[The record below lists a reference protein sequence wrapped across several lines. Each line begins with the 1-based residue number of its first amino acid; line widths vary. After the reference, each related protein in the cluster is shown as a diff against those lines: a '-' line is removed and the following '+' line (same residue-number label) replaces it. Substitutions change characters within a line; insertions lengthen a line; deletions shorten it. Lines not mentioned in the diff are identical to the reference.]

1 MSNLEAV
8 KTIYEAFGRGDVPT
22 FLSLLADDVDWELW
36 EDNFAQQYDVPYL
49 RYKKG
54 AANVVGFFQEVARLG
69 IKEFKVLSVMEGA
82 NQIAAEIEIETAM
95 FRDEE
100 IHLWTFNADGK
111 VSRFRHYV
119 DTAKHIAAAEKARS
133 STAA

>member
-1 MSNLEAV
+1 MSNLETV
-8 KTIYEAFGRGDVPT
+8 KTIYEAFGRGDVPAI
-22 FLSLLADDVDWELW
+22 LACLADDVDWEFW

-54 AANVVGFFQEVARLG
+54 VQGVIGFFQEVGKLG
-69 IKEFKVLSVMEGA
+69 IREFKVLSVMEGA
-82 NQIAAEIEIETAM
+82 GQIAAEIEIETAS

-119 DTAKHIAAAEKARS
+119 DTAKHIAAAGRS
-133 STAA
+133 KGSTAA

>member
-1 MSNLEAV
+1 MSNLETV
-8 KTIYEAFGRGDVPT
+8 REIYEAFGKGDVPT
-22 FLSLLADDVDWELW
+22 ILSRLAEDVEWEQW

-49 RYKKG
+49 RHKKG
-54 AANVVGFFQEVARLG
+54 VQAVVEFFHEVGKLG

-82 NQIAAEIEIETAM
+82 GQIAAEIEIETAN

-100 IHLWTFNADGK
+100 IHLWTFNEDGK

-119 DTAKHIAAAEKARS
+119 DTAKHIAAAGKIKS

>member
-1 MSNLEAV
+1 MSNLETV

-22 FLSLLADDVDWELW
+22 ILSKLADDVDWELW
-36 EDNFAQQYDVPYL
+36 EDSFAQQYDVPYL

-54 AANVVGFFQEVARLG
+54 AGSVIEFFREVAKLG
-69 IKEFKVLSVMEGA
+69 IREFKVLSVMEGA
-82 NQIAAEIEIETAM
+82 NQIAAEIEIETAT

-111 VSRFRHYV
+111 VSRFRHYI
-119 DTAKHIAAAEKARS
+119 DTAKHIAAAEKSKS

>member
-1 MSNLEAV
+1 MSHLETV
-8 KTIYEAFGRGDVPT
+8 KSIYEAFGKGDVPAI
-22 FLSLLADDVDWELW
+22 LSFLADDVDWELW
-36 EDNFAQQYDVPYL
+36 SDNSVQKADVPYL

-54 AANVVGFFQEVARLG
+54 AAAVVDFFQEIARLG
-69 IKEFKVLSVMEGA
+69 IREFKVLSVMEGV
-82 NQIAAEIEIETAM
+82 NQIAAEIEIETAA

-100 IHLWTFNADGK
+100 IHLWTFNEDGK

-119 DTAKHIAAAEKARS
+119 DTAKHIAAAEKTRS

>member
-1 MSNLEAV
+1 MSNLETV
-8 KTIYEAFGRGDVPT
+8 KVIYEAFGKGDVPT
-22 FLSLLADDVDWELW
+22 ILSHLADDVDWEKW

-49 RYKKG
+49 RYKNDIPG
-54 AANVVGFFQEVARLG
+54 VIEFFQEVGKLG
-69 IKEFKVLSVMEGA
+69 IREFKVLSVMEGA
-82 NQIAAEIEIETAM
+82 NQIAAEIEIETAN

-100 IHLWTFNADGK
+100 IHLWTFNTDGK

-119 DTAKHIAAAEKARS
+119 DTAKHIAAAGRAEN

>member
-1 MSNLEAV
+1 MSNLQTI
-8 KTIYEAFGRGDVPT
+8 KNIYEAFGRGDVPAI
-22 FLSLLADDVDWELW
+22 LSMLADDVDWELW

-54 AANVVGFFQEVARLG
+54 AANVVEFFQEVGKLG

-82 NQIAAEIEIETAM
+82 DRIAAEIEIETAA

-100 IHLWTFNADGK
+100 IHLWNFNADGK
-111 VSRFRHYV
+111 VSRFRHYI
-119 DTAKHIAAAEKARS
+119 DTAKHIAAADKARRS
-133 STAA
+133 SAA

>member
-1 MSNLEAV
+1 
-8 KTIYEAFGRGDVPT
+8 
-22 FLSLLADDVDWELW
+22 LADDVDWELW

-54 AANVVGFFQEVARLG
+54 AQSVIDFFQEVAKLG
-69 IKEFKVLSVMEGA
+69 IKEFKVLSVMEGVG
-82 NQIAAEIEIETAM
+82 QIAAEIEMETAA

-119 DTAKHIAAAEKARS
+119 DTAKHIAAAGRANS

>member
-1 MSNLEAV
+1 MSNLETV
-8 KTIYEAFGRGDVPT
+8 KNIYEAFGRGDVPAI
-22 FLSLLADDVDWELW
+22 LSNLADDVDWELW

-54 AANVVGFFQEVARLG
+54 AANVVEFFQEVGKLG

-82 NQIAAEIEIETAM
+82 GQIAAEIEIETAA

-100 IHLWTFNADGK
+100 IHLWSFNADGK
-111 VSRFRHYV
+111 VSRFRHYI
-119 DTAKHIAAAEKARS
+119 DTAKHIAAAGKANS

>member
-1 MSNLEAV
+1 MSNLETV
-8 KTIYEAFGRGDVPT
+8 KHIYEAFGRGDVPAI
-22 FLSLLADDVDWELW
+22 LSQLADDVDWELW
-36 EDNFAQQYDVPYL
+36 ADNTVQTADVPYL

-54 AANVVGFFQEVARLG
+54 AAAVVEFFQEVAKLG

-82 NQIAAEIEIETAM
+82 NQIAAEIEIETATY
-95 FRDEE
+95 RDEE

-119 DTAKHIAAAEKARS
+119 DTAKHIAAQNAGN

>member
-1 MSNLEAV
+1 MSNLETV
-8 KTIYEAFGRGDVPT
+8 REIYEAFGRGDVPT
-22 FLSLLADDVDWELW
+22 ILSKLADDVDWEQW

-54 AANVVGFFQEVARLG
+54 VQSVIEFFQEVGKLG

-82 NQIAAEIEIETAM
+82 NQIAAEIEIETAN

-100 IHLWTFNADGK
+100 IHLWTFNGDGK

-119 DTAKHIAAAEKARS
+119 DTAKHIAATRRVES
-133 STAA
+133 STSA